1 MSPRVLIVED
11 DLATRVGL
19 QELLVSAGY
28 TAIVAADFREGRR
41 VLEQEHPDLLIVDL
55 RLQGFNGLQ
64 LLHVN
69 PRPIPTIVVT
79 GFPDD
84 VLQADA
90 RRLGAE
96 YMVKPY
102 DPRKLLGLVG
112 RLLDREP
119 QPPDRRR
126 VPRRP
131 ITADLPVEINA
142 VPARL
147 IDASAAGV
155 RFEIYRPSG
164 HVVPPTLTLYFPVHD
179 LQLDAELVWSTP
191 DRAGRWQCG
200 ASILD
205 ANADWAR
212 LLALGSGGSGL

>member
-96 YMVKPY
+96 YMIKPI

-119 QPPDRRR
+119 QPPDR
-126 VPRRP
+126 
-131 ITADLPVEINA
+131 
-142 VPARL
+142 
-147 IDASAAGV
+147 
-155 RFEIYRPSG
+155 
-164 HVVPPTLTLYFPVHD
+164 
-179 LQLDAELVWSTP
+179 
-191 DRAGRWQCG
+191 
-200 ASILD
+200 
-205 ANADWAR
+205 
-212 LLALGSGGSGL
+212 

>member
-1 MSPRVLIVED
+1 MTSPRESGCRSCSSARATLPLSRLI
-11 DLATRVGL
+11 
-19 QELLVSAGY
+19 SA
-28 TAIVAADFREGRR
+28 EGRR
-41 VLEQEHPDLLIVDL
+41 VLEQERPDLLIVDL

-102 DPRKLLGLVG
+102 ESEEAARAGGPAARPRAPAPRSPPRAAQADHGGSARGDQRRAGTSARRQRGG
-112 RLLDREP
+112 R
-119 QPPDRRR
+119 
-126 VPRRP
+126 
-131 ITADLPVEINA
+131 A
-142 VPARL
+142 VQ
-147 IDASAAGV
+147 
-155 RFEIYRPSG
+155 IYRPSG
-164 HVVPPTLTLYFPVHD
+164 HVVPPALTLYFPVHD

-191 DRAGRWQCG
+191 DRAGRWQCRRR
-200 ASILD
+200 
-205 ANADWAR
+205 R
-212 LLALGSGGSGL
+212 LHRRRPPSGWSRAA